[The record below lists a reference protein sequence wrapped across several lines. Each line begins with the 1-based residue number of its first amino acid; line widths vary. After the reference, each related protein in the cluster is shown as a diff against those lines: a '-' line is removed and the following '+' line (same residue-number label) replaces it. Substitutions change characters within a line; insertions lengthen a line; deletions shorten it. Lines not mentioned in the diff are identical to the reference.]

1 MTNIKSSCDIF
12 NFVNNYGRYKFH
24 LLTGRIASWFVW
36 QWQLSVNTRERDEEI
51 LVHMNNT
58 TAQQ

>member
-24 LLTGRIASWFVW
+24 LLTGRIASWLCGSDSWV
-36 QWQLSVNTRERDEEI
+36 LILVEKI